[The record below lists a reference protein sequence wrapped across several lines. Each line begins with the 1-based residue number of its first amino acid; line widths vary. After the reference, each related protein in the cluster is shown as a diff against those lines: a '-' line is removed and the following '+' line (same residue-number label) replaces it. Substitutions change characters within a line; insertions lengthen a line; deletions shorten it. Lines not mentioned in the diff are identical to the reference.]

1 VARDYPVA
9 RQRASNLPTLRALF
23 SLNAQQPSA
32 AVELL
37 QAPARFD
44 FAVPGIAFN
53 GFFGALYP
61 VYIRGIAY
69 LASRQPVEGATEFQ
83 KILDHRGIV
92 LEDPVD
98 AMARLQL
105 ASALASWGSVV
116 RVKAAYEDFLD
127 LWKSADQ
134 QLYARASQGGVRQA
148 PAARPNQVRSGPH
161 IEAEQRHRNGR
172 HLSQERSRRSAW
184 RRAAR
189 TKANDDSVVRA
200 RRKGINDRRNVECDF
215 AIDDRWFP

>member
-1 VARDYPVA
+1 VGDGRLASGIAARDYPVA
-9 RQRASNLPTLRALF
+9 RQHASNLPTLCALF
-23 SLNAQQPSA
+23 SLNAQQPSP

-44 FAVPGIAFN
+44 FAVPGTAFN

-116 RVKAAYEDFLD
+116 RAKAAYEDFLD
-127 LWKSADQ
+127 LWKSADANSSMLEQ
-134 QLYARASQGGVRQA
+134 AQAEYARLQLRD
-148 PAARPNQVRSGPH
+148 
-161 IEAEQRHRNGR
+161 
-172 HLSQERSRRSAW
+172 
-184 RRAAR
+184 R
-189 TKANDDSVVRA
+189 T
-200 RRKGINDRRNVECDF
+200 G
-215 AIDDRWFP
+215 